1 MSNRTSRSAEA
12 ISVSEKR
19 EQGCGGCVL
28 RSAAVIFLIAGMA
41 MSYFLLFQPLWQ
53 IAQARGW
60 DETPCTIRSSEVEV
74 KRGDESNSYIIRII
88 YDYEYAGL
96 PFEGDRY
103 HFAISNTNTNVKW
116 KRQVVKD
123 HPPGRQ
129 TVCYVDP
136 DDPAESVLE
145 RGWTRE
151 MFWGLFPLPFL
162 AFGLGG
168 LLFGH
173 RLMKQQHAGASAEAG
188 ASTTAGATAPQAG
201 ARSIAG
207 VGSGPVVLKPENSP
221 AAAFGVALFVCLF
234 WNGITGIFV
243 AQVVGS
249 FLDGDPEWFLT
260 VFMTPFVLIG
270 LFLVGATGYTFLT
283 LFNPRPELTLS
294 RGAAP
299 LGGLLQVRWQF
310 RGSVRRIRNFKLS
323 LKGEE
328 KATYRRGTDTQTDT
342 QTFFEHV
349 FYEADHPV
357 HIATGE
363 AEFEVPA
370 DSMHS
375 FDAPN
380 NKIVWTLD
388 VHGDIPWWPDVS
400 MSFPIEVTPHERTA
414 DPHA

>member
-1 MSNRTSRSAEA
+1 MSNRTPNSTTAL
-12 ISVSEKR
+12 SVDQHR
-19 EQGCGGCVL
+19 AQGCGGCVL
-28 RSAAVIFLIAGMA
+28 RSVSVIFLITGLGVG
-41 MSYFLLFQPLWQ
+41 YFLTFQPLWQ

-60 DETPCTIRSSEVEV
+60 DETPCTIRTSEVEV
-74 KRGDESNSYIIRII
+74 KRGDESNSYIIRIF
-88 YDYEYAGL
+88 YDYEYGGR
-96 PFEGDRY
+96 PYEGGRY
-103 HFAISNTNTNVKW
+103 HFAISNTNTNAKW
-116 KRQVVKD
+116 KRRVVKE

-136 DDPAESVLE
+136 DDPGESVIE

-151 MFWGLFPLPFL
+151 MWWGLFPLPFL

-173 RLMKQQHAGASAEAG
+173 RLMTQQPGVGPEASATTQHAGTL
-188 ASTTAGATAPQAG
+188 STSGI
-201 ARSIAG
+201 AR
-207 VGSGPVVLKPENSP
+207 GPLVLKPENSP
-221 AAAFGVALFVCLF
+221 AAAFGVALFACLF

-243 AQVVGS
+243 AQVVSS
-249 FLDGDPEWFLT
+249 FLDGDPEWFLA

-294 RGAAP
+294 RSAAP
-299 LGGLLQVRWQF
+299 LGSLVQVRWTF
-310 RGSVRRIRNFKLS
+310 RGSVRRIGTFTLS
-323 LKGEE
+323 LTGEE
-328 KATYRRGTDTQTDT
+328 KATYRRGTDTTTDA
-342 QTFFEHV
+342 QAFFEHV
-349 FYEADHPV
+349 FYEADHPL

-375 FDAPN
+375 FAAPN
-380 NKIVWTLD
+380 NQIVWSLN

-400 MSFPIEVTPHERTA
+400 LNFPIEVTPHESSA